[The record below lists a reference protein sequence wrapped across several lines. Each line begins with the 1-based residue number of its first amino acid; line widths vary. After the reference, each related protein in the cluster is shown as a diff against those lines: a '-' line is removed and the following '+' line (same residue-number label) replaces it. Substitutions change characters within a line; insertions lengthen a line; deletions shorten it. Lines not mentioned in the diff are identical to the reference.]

1 MSYKVKQIKKRF
13 FVVNTE
19 TNEVIE
25 MPMQRQEANDLARKL
40 NLGRNV
46 IRNSSL
52 VKILKCLVVKLVA
65 ELILILMQWL
75 MLNVEKNPQLD
86 VRLSLVEKLV

>member
-40 NLGRNV
+40 NLGTGFAEFP
-46 IRNSSL
+46 IPAF
-52 VKILKCLVVKLVA
+52 ILKSA
-65 ELILILMQWL
+65 QPIL
-75 MLNVEKNPQLD
+75 
-86 VRLSLVEKLV
+86 

>member
-40 NLGRNV
+40 NLG
-46 IRNSSL
+46 SGFAESPTPTF
-52 VKILKCLVVKLVA
+52 ILKAAQPVL
-65 ELILILMQWL
+65 
-75 MLNVEKNPQLD
+75 
-86 VRLSLVEKLV
+86 